1 MNSEKSVSATSFGV
15 NTRWW
20 WMLIGLLLPVILL
33 VAVGF
38 VNAADGEQAKVV
50 AGDGAESDLFGAS
63 VSISGDSAVIG
74 AWGDDDAGF
83 ISGSAY
89 VFVRSGGDWVQQ
101 AKLIASDGAAD
112 DIFGASV
119 SISENTIAIG
129 AKSDNDTDIRTGS
142 TYVFTRSCGVWS
154 QEAKLTA
161 SDAAAHDFFGSFV
174 SVNANTIV
182 VGAVGDDDAG
192 PSSGS
197 AYVFV
202 REGDTWIEEAKLT
215 TLDATTRDN
224 FGGST
229 SISGDTAVISANQST
244 TRPGAAYVFVRNG
257 GVWSQQSKLMAS
269 DGASLDKFGN
279 AVAVRGDTVVLGA
292 EADVNA
298 GAQSGSAYVFIRD
311 GSTWNEQAKLTASD
325 AAHFDE
331 FGHSGAI
338 AGATILISADLDD
351 ESGSDSGSVYVFA
364 REGVIWSEVRKL
376 SSNDAADNDELGRSV
391 SMSGDTIIV
400 GAWGDD
406 DSGSES
412 GSAYIFASAPS
423 VPEAPLIVAT
433 FDGDSQATVDW
444 NAPASDG
451 GTAIAHYTVTSE
463 PGGFI
468 GTTTA
473 NSIVATPLT
482 NGVPY
487 AFVITATNAIGTG
500 PPSVRTKVV
509 TPSGNTVSVSGTLT
523 LQAVG
528 SESNLALIGPTITLI
543 PTGGGASIVIVVASD
558 GSFAINDVEAGVH
571 TIEANASG
579 FLLAQYQNFTVPTS
593 SIVVQTLQLRGGD
606 ANGDGVVSI
615 RDISTIAASFGAT
628 PGDRLD
634 GSGRVVDILDI
645 SNAVSNFG
653 AVAPLRW

>member
-1 MNSEKSVSATSFGV
+1 MNSEKSVSATIFGV

-269 DGASLDKFGN
+269 DRASLDKFGN

-331 FGHSGAI
+331 FGHSVAI

-364 REGVIWSEVRKL
+364 HEGVIWSEVRKL

-412 GSAYIFASAPS
+412 GSRTY
-423 VPEAPLIVAT
+423 L
-433 FDGDSQATVDW
+433 
-444 NAPASDG
+444 
-451 GTAIAHYTVTSE
+451 
-463 PGGFI
+463 
-468 GTTTA
+468 
-473 NSIVATPLT
+473 L
-482 NGVPY
+482 
-487 AFVITATNAIGTG
+487 
-500 PPSVRTKVV
+500 VR
-509 TPSGNTVSVSGTLT
+509 
-523 LQAVG
+523 LQ
-528 SESNLALIGPTITLI
+528 SPKR
-543 PTGGGASIVIVVASD
+543 P
-558 GSFAINDVEAGVH
+558 
-571 TIEANASG
+571 
-579 FLLAQYQNFTVPTS
+579 
-593 SIVVQTLQLRGGD
+593 
-606 ANGDGVVSI
+606 
-615 RDISTIAASFGAT
+615 
-628 PGDRLD
+628 
-634 GSGRVVDILDI
+634 
-645 SNAVSNFG
+645 
-653 AVAPLRW
+653 

>member
-1 MNSEKSVSATSFGV
+1 MNSEKSVSATIFGV

-269 DGASLDKFGN
+269 DGASLDKF
-279 AVAVRGDTVVLGA
+279 VMPWPL
-292 EADVNA
+292 EAT
-298 GAQSGSAYVFIRD
+298 R
-311 GSTWNEQAKLTASD
+311 
-325 AAHFDE
+325 
-331 FGHSGAI
+331 
-338 AGATILISADLDD
+338 
-351 ESGSDSGSVYVFA
+351 
-364 REGVIWSEVRKL
+364 
-376 SSNDAADNDELGRSV
+376 SS
-391 SMSGDTIIV
+391 
-400 GAWGDD
+400 
-406 DSGSES
+406 
-412 GSAYIFASAPS
+412 
-423 VPEAPLIVAT
+423 
-433 FDGDSQATVDW
+433 
-444 NAPASDG
+444 
-451 GTAIAHYTVTSE
+451 
-463 PGGFI
+463 
-468 GTTTA
+468 
-473 NSIVATPLT
+473 
-482 NGVPY
+482 
-487 AFVITATNAIGTG
+487 
-500 PPSVRTKVV
+500 
-509 TPSGNTVSVSGTLT
+509 
-523 LQAVG
+523 
-528 SESNLALIGPTITLI
+528 
-543 PTGGGASIVIVVASD
+543 
-558 GSFAINDVEAGVH
+558 
-571 TIEANASG
+571 
-579 FLLAQYQNFTVPTS
+579 
-593 SIVVQTLQLRGGD
+593 
-606 ANGDGVVSI
+606 
-615 RDISTIAASFGAT
+615 
-628 PGDRLD
+628 
-634 GSGRVVDILDI
+634 
-645 SNAVSNFG
+645 
-653 AVAPLRW
+653 